1 MDVLRT
7 FAIYVAAAIGELGGT
22 YCYWRWLKE
31 HGTWGLA
38 VVGLAAL
45 LGYAVVQTLQPESRY
60 GRVYAAYAGVFLVGA
75 MLWGWLIDG
84 KVPDRFDVIGAAVAM
99 VGVVIVLYGRTVFA

>member
-1 MDVLRT
+1 
-7 FAIYVAAAIGELGGT
+7 
-22 YCYWRWLKE
+22 
-31 HGTWGLA
+31 
-38 VVGLAAL
+38 VGLAAL

-60 GRVYAAYAGVFLVGA
+60 GRVYAAYAGIFLVGA